1 MTIRRLANL
10 SLVLL
15 QGRTFFI
22 AVFQSLLV
30 FASFALAWFLRFDF
44 SLPYRAMFFYAALV
58 LVITRL
64 LAFARF
70 NLLHGWW
77 QYTGVNDAGNV
88 AKVIAIGTFVF
99 WGIMQVVPFG
109 AGFPRSVF
117 LLEAILSGV
126 SLGGV
131 RLLSRALAESARRD
145 RLWEKK
151 TLLIGAGF
159 AAEMI
164 IRELARPGAR
174 CRVVGC
180 VDDDASKVGISIHG
194 VPVLGTIA
202 QLAEVLKSYPVDEL
216 IIAVPSAN
224 SAQMRRFVAICSA
237 TDVKYR
243 TVPALRDL
251 ISGQLT
257 VTQIR
262 DVSLEDLL
270 GREPAH
276 IDLASVGRE
285 IAGKKVLVTGAAGS
299 IGSELC
305 RQILEYKPG
314 QLACLD
320 QSENGLFFLDRA
332 LAPGKNGSRLS
343 LHVGDVAEQESMRSL
358 LSQYRPEVIFHA
370 AAYKHVPMMEA
381 NVHEA
386 VRNNVFGLLNLVNI
400 ADEVGCRSFIMIS
413 SDKAVNPTNVM
424 GATKRICELI
434 LSSKPL
440 NGMRCVSVRFG
451 NVLGSS
457 GSVVPLFKEQLE
469 KNEPLTITDPEIK
482 RFFMTTREAVAL
494 VLQAS
499 AIGHHGDI
507 LVLDMGEPVRILDL
521 ARSLIRLSGKSE
533 DEVQIRFTGLR
544 PGEKFDEEL
553 FYGSE
558 GVLATS
564 CPKIKRTQA
573 ALKDWLHLCS
583 ELDQLYSLILAG
595 GVVSVRRKIADIIT
609 GYARVNQ
616 TLLQSEI
623 SSAPVRS
630 LQKAAGDD

>member
-1 MTIRRLANL
+1 
-10 SLVLL
+10 
-15 QGRTFFI
+15 
-22 AVFQSLLV
+22 
-30 FASFALAWFLRFDF
+30 
-44 SLPYRAMFFYAALV
+44 MFFYAALV
-58 LVITRL
+58 LVATRL
-64 LAFARF
+64 VTFARF

-77 QYTGVNDAGNV
+77 QYTGVSDAADV
-88 AKVIAIGTFVF
+88 AKVIAIGSFVF
-99 WGIMQVVPFG
+99 WGAMQFVPFG

-117 LLEAILSGV
+117 PLEAILSGV

-131 RLLSRALAESARRD
+131 RLLSRAFAESARRD
-145 RLWEKK
+145 RMWEKK
-151 TLLIGAGF
+151 ILLIGAGF

-164 IRELARPGAR
+164 IRELARPGGQ
-174 CRVVGC
+174 CKVVGC
-180 VDDDASKVGISIHG
+180 VDDNESKVGISIHG
-194 VPVLGTIA
+194 APVLGTIV
-202 QLAEVLKSYPVDEL
+202 QLPQVLKSYPVDEL
-216 IIAVPSAN
+216 IIAVPSATTQ
-224 SAQMRRFVAICSA
+224 QMRRFVSICNA

-243 TVPALRDL
+243 TVPALKDL
-251 ISGQLT
+251 VSGQLT

-285 IAGKKVLVTGAAGS
+285 ITGRKVLVTGAAGS

-305 RQILEYKPG
+305 RQILEYKPS
-314 QLACLD
+314 QLACVD
-320 QSENGLFFLDRA
+320 QSENGLFFLDRT
-332 LAPGKNGSRLS
+332 LSPGKNGSQLS
-343 LHVGDVAEQESMRSL
+343 LHVGDVAEQESMRIL
-358 LSQYRPEVIFHA
+358 FSQYQPEIIFHA

-400 ADEVGCRSFIMIS
+400 ADEVGCRSFVMIS
-413 SDKAVNPTNVM
+413 SDKAVNPTNIM

-434 LSSKPL
+434 LSSKPP

-457 GSVVPLFKEQLE
+457 GSVVPLFREQLE

-499 AIGHHGDI
+499 AIGEHGDI

-533 DEVQIRFTGLR
+533 DDVQIRFTGLR

-558 GVLATS
+558 GILPTS

-573 ALKDWLHLCS
+573 ALKNWLNLRS
-583 ELDQLYSLILAG
+583 ELDQLYSLMLAG
-595 GVVSVRRKIADIIT
+595 RVVSVRRKIAEIIT
-609 GYARVNQ
+609 EYACARAIPEN
-616 TLLQSEI
+616 EI
-623 SSAPVRS
+623 SPEPLPS

>member
-30 FASFALAWFLRFDF
+30 FASFGLAWFLRFDF
-44 SLPYRAMFFYAALV
+44 SLPYRTMFFYAAVV
-58 LVITRL
+58 LVVTRL
-64 LAFARF
+64 LSFARF

-77 QYTGVNDAGNV
+77 QYTGVSDAANV
-88 AKVIAIGTFVF
+88 AKVIAIGSLVF
-99 WGIMQVVPFG
+99 WGMMQIVPFG
-109 AGFPRSVF
+109 TGFPRSVF

-131 RLLSRALAESARRD
+131 RLLSRAVAESARRD
-145 RLWEKK
+145 RMWEKK

-164 IRELARPGAR
+164 IRELARPGSQ

-180 VDDDASKVGISIHG
+180 VDDDASKVGISLHG
-194 VPVLGTIA
+194 VPVLDTIA
-202 QLAEVLKSYPVDEL
+202 QLSKVLKSYPVDEL
-216 IIAVPSAN
+216 IIAVPSAT
-224 SAQMRRFVAICSA
+224 SEQMRRFVALCNA
-237 TDVKYR
+237 TKVKYR

-257 VTQIR
+257 LTQIR

-276 IDLASVGRE
+276 IDLASVVRE
-285 IAGKKVLVTGAAGS
+285 IAGKRVLVTGAAGS

-305 RQILEYKPG
+305 RQILEYKPS

-320 QSENGLFFLDRA
+320 QSENGLFFLDRS
-332 LAPGKNGSRLS
+332 LSPGKNGSKLS
-343 LHVGDVAEQESMRSL
+343 LHVGDVAEQQSMRIL
-358 LSQYRPEVIFHA
+358 LSRYQPEIIFHA

-386 VRNNVFGLLNLVNI
+386 VRNNVFGLFNLVNI

-434 LSSKPL
+434 LASKPP

-457 GSVVPLFKEQLE
+457 GSVVPLFREQLE
-469 KNEPLTITDPEIK
+469 KNQPLTITDPEIR

-499 AIGHHGDI
+499 AIGDHGDI
-507 LVLDMGEPVRILDL
+507 LVLDMGEPVKILDL

-533 DEVQIRFTGLR
+533 DDVQIRFTGLR

-558 GVLATS
+558 GVLPTS

-573 ALKDWLHLCS
+573 AFKDWLHLRL
-583 ELDQLYSLILAG
+583 ELDQLYSLMSGG
-595 GVVSVRRKIADIIT
+595 GVLSVRRKIADIIT
-609 GYARVNQ
+609 DHACVDETPLQ
-616 TLLQSEI
+616 TDMSPEPL
-623 SSAPVRS
+623 RS
-630 LQKAAGDD
+630 MQKAAGDD